1 MVTHFVQDSCS
12 VLAVS
17 LQFPAGDCL
26 MQVWLCKFIAFSSSI
41 TVTQH
46 WYCFLFYAGKNHI
59 LWNWNPTSCPATGAA
74 VFGVWLITR
83 KLISRKFSH
92 NCGYNV
98 KKAAVTSATISC
110 KMEEMHDSLKFKYKQ
125 VNVSLENDE
134 GVKNLQLPV
143 IVPKEILESSD
154 LVAQVYFSVV
164 NVLWYNFLTFRQ
176 VILGTISHHY
186 LSL

>member
-1 MVTHFVQDSCS
+1 MQERTTYHEKEIWQAVQQQEQQFLEFDSS
-12 VLAVS
+12 
-17 LQFPAGDCL
+17 F
-26 MQVWLCKFIAFSSSI
+26 
-41 TVTQH
+41 
-46 WYCFLFYAGKNHI
+46 
-59 LWNWNPTSCPATGAA
+59 
-74 VFGVWLITR
+74 R
-83 KLISRKFSH
+83 KIISRKFSH

-98 KKAAVTSATISC
+98 IAKKAAVTSATISY
-110 KMEEMHDSLKFKYKQ
+110 KMEEIHDSSKFKYKQ

-176 VILGTISHHY
+176 VILGSISHHY
-186 LSL
+186 LSLYV

>member
-1 MVTHFVQDSCS
+1 MEFDSS
-12 VLAVS
+12 PENLSAENLATIV
-17 LQFPAGDCL
+17 A
-26 MQVWLCKFIAFSSSI
+26 
-41 TVTQH
+41 
-46 WYCFLFYAGKNHI
+46 
-59 LWNWNPTSCPATGAA
+59 
-74 VFGVWLITR
+74 
-83 KLISRKFSH
+83 
-92 NCGYNV
+92 
-98 KKAAVTSATISC
+98 SATISC
-110 KMEEMHDSLKFKYKQ
+110 KMEEMHDSSKFKYKW

-186 LSL
+186 LSLY

>member
-1 MVTHFVQDSCS
+1 M
-12 VLAVS
+12 
-17 LQFPAGDCL
+17 
-26 MQVWLCKFIAFSSSI
+26 
-41 TVTQH
+41 
-46 WYCFLFYAGKNHI
+46 
-59 LWNWNPTSCPATGAA
+59 
-74 VFGVWLITR
+74 
-83 KLISRKFSH
+83 SRKFSH

-98 KKAAVTSATISC
+98 IAKKTAVTSATISC

-176 VILGTISHHY
+176 VILGSIFHHY
-186 LSL
+186 LSLY